1 MERTFAAGRD
11 RPRWRPARRG
21 SSWLLAV
28 LVACAAGAWCA
39 CEAPSKE
46 GRRALESNAARVDVY
61 LGCSDPAAP
70 PVVLELESV
79 ELRSEGGE
87 LRTLELARPRL
98 VPSELAHRLPL
109 AGGSVPPANYTALVL
124 RARRAELQGP
134 DGTLELRLV
143 ARNAPPAQAPPLA
156 PAATVAYELA
166 LRARLT
172 RADALSLFVDW
183 HAADSLTGGA
193 ELAPSFTLT
202 TERPR
207 ASLGLLYVADG
218 ASGSVLAIDRGSG
231 EVVSTLKAGAEPRAL
246 ALARDRRR
254 LFVVNAGDG
263 SLDLLD
269 VLQGSQLASLT
280 FGLSA
285 RSSDA
290 VLFDT
295 RGILAVAQRDL
306 DKLSLVDT
314 QGFSRLFDVPVGR
327 APVRLAA
334 APDLGRVFVVESGSD
349 AVEVVDVAS
358 GAVSGRVAVE
368 SRPSAAA
375 VDRRERELFV
385 GHALSPNLLV
395 FDARTLEPRATI
407 FVGGDVT
414 AVLCDRRRERV
425 FVARARPAEIVVVD
439 RALGSV
445 LRRIPIAGKVEA
457 LAQPLDGADLYGAA
471 PELGALVVIDLVL
484 GKELPPIR
492 CGGRPLDV
500 LVAD

>member
-39 CEAPSKE
+39 CEAPSKD
-46 GRRALESNAARVDVY
+46 GRRALESNASRVDVY

-231 EVVSTLKAGAEPRAL
+231 EVVSISSRP
-246 ALARDRRR
+246 ARNR
-254 LFVVNAGDG
+254 
-263 SLDLLD
+263 
-269 VLQGSQLASLT
+269 
-280 FGLSA
+280 A
-285 RSSDA
+285 RSRWLAIDA
-290 VLFDT
+290 ACSSST
-295 RGILAVAQRDL
+295 
-306 DKLSLVDT
+306 
-314 QGFSRLFDVPVGR
+314 
-327 APVRLAA
+327 
-334 APDLGRVFVVESGSD
+334 
-349 AVEVVDVAS
+349 
-358 GAVSGRVAVE
+358 
-368 SRPSAAA
+368 
-375 VDRRERELFV
+375 
-385 GHALSPNLLV
+385 
-395 FDARTLEPRATI
+395 RAT
-407 FVGGDVT
+407 
-414 AVLCDRRRERV
+414 
-425 FVARARPAEIVVVD
+425 ARSTCSTCCKEASS
-439 RALGSV
+439 RA
-445 LRRIPIAGKVEA
+445 
-457 LAQPLDGADLYGAA
+457 
-471 PELGALVVIDLVL
+471 
-484 GKELPPIR
+484 
-492 CGGRPLDV
+492 
-500 LVAD
+500 